1 MAKFFI
7 HRPVFAIV
15 LSIII
20 VLVGGLSIFVL
31 PVAMFPPISP
41 PVVQVQATYIGA
53 SASNVEKSVAI
64 PIENQVVGIPHM
76 IYMQSTSTSN
86 GSYVLNCTFAV
97 GANLENA
104 LIDVQN
110 RVQQAMGQLPSQ
122 VVNYGITVQ
131 KQSPQLLM
139 LVTLYSPDDSY
150 DALYLSN
157 YATIHLINP
166 LASVP
171 GIGNNVVVGQRNY
184 AMRAWVRPDK
194 LAKLGLQSSD
204 LANAI
209 QEQNVLIP
217 TGQIGQPPAKAGNQ
231 FQLNIN
237 AQGQLQTTKE
247 FGDIVVRTNPDG
259 SVLRLSD
266 VSRLELGA
274 EQYQSVG
281 KLNGKTSTVILLYQ
295 TPDANAIST
304 AKAVRSTMEGLAK
317 QFPPGIT
324 YSIPYDSTLFVESS
338 IHDVISTLEEAIV
351 LVIIV
356 VLVFL
361 GSLRTSFIPMLAV
374 PVSLIGTFAAFLA
387 LGFSINTLTLFGL
400 VLAVG
405 LVVDDAI
412 VVVEAVEKHLEDG
425 LTPVEAADAAMDDLT
440 GPIISI
446 ALVLTSVFVPSA
458 FVTGIT
464 GQLYKQFALTL
475 SVSVIISTIVAL
487 TLTPALCVLI
497 LRGKGRLWGPFG
509 WLIDR
514 FNDVFAAT
522 TNGYLK
528 NLDWL
533 LRHSAV
539 VIGIL
544 GLFYIA
550 DGFMGTNLPGAFVP
564 TEDQG
569 VFFAQIQLP
578 FGSSLSRND
587 DVTNQIAGDMGKIPG
602 VENVITLGGFNVL
615 NSVTQ
620 PDTSTL
626 VVVLKDWDQRKSAE
640 LSLRNIIQTA
650 YAKMNRYP
658 QAAAVPFVPPT
669 IPGLGASGGF
679 NFEIMDLAGHTVQ
692 DLANVNTA
700 FMAAAAKRP
709 ELTTMRSA
717 MRANVPQVQ
726 VDLDRTKIKT
736 LGVNVSDVFKNMQAY
751 LGGLVVNQFVLF
763 DRVWNV
769 MIQAEPD
776 YRATPANINTIYVR
790 NDQGGMVPLS
800 TVTKIS
806 NSVGPDMLQRF
817 NTNREVEITGS
828 NATGYSTAQALDA
841 LKDVAKQTLPPGY
854 GYGWAGTAYQEETV
868 GNTQTL
874 IFALSIVLTFLV
886 LAAQYESWLMPFSV
900 LLGVPL
906 GIFGA
911 FLSAEL
917 WRIDNNVYVQIG
929 LIMLIGLAAKNAIL
943 IVEFARERHEKDG
956 LPIMEAAREGAHLR
970 FRPILMTSFAFI
982 IGVIPLML
990 ASGAG
995 AASRHSLG
1003 SAVFGGML
1011 AATCFGVFIIPSLYY
1026 LVQTLV
1032 NKTSKKKPAVP
1043 AVAAEAG
1050 RRASETAP

>member
-1 MAKFFI
+1 M
-7 HRPVFAIV
+7 
-15 LSIII
+15 
-20 VLVGGLSIFVL
+20 
-31 PVAMFPPISP
+31 
-41 PVVQVQATYIGA
+41 
-53 SASNVEKSVAI
+53 
-64 PIENQVVGIPHM
+64 
-76 IYMQSTSTSN
+76 
-86 GSYVLNCTFAV
+86 
-97 GANLENA
+97 
-104 LIDVQN
+104 
-110 RVQQAMGQLPSQ
+110 
-122 VVNYGITVQ
+122 
-131 KQSPQLLM
+131 
-139 LVTLYSPDDSY
+139 
-150 DALYLSN
+150 
-157 YATIHLINP
+157 
-166 LASVP
+166 
-171 GIGNNVVVGQRNY
+171 
-184 AMRAWVRPDK
+184 
-194 LAKLGLQSSD
+194 
-204 LANAI
+204 
-209 QEQNVLIP
+209 
-217 TGQIGQPPAKAGNQ
+217 
-231 FQLNIN
+231 
-237 AQGQLQTTKE
+237 
-247 FGDIVVRTNPDG
+247 
-259 SVLRLSD
+259 
-266 VSRLELGA
+266 
-274 EQYQSVG
+274 
-281 KLNGKTSTVILLYQ
+281 
-295 TPDANAIST
+295 
-304 AKAVRSTMEGLAK
+304 
-317 QFPPGIT
+317 
-324 YSIPYDSTLFVESS
+324 
-338 IHDVISTLEEAIV
+338 
-351 LVIIV
+351 
-356 VLVFL
+356 
-361 GSLRTSFIPMLAV
+361 
-374 PVSLIGTFAAFLA
+374 
-387 LGFSINTLTLFGL
+387 
-400 VLAVG
+400 
-405 LVVDDAI
+405 
-412 VVVEAVEKHLEDG
+412 
-425 LTPVEAADAAMDDLT
+425 
-440 GPIISI
+440 
-446 ALVLTSVFVPSA
+446 
-458 FVTGIT
+458 
-464 GQLYKQFALTL
+464 
-475 SVSVIISTIVAL
+475 
-487 TLTPALCVLI
+487 
-497 LRGKGRLWGPFG
+497 
-509 WLIDR
+509 
-514 FNDVFAAT
+514 
-522 TNGYLK
+522 
-528 NLDWL
+528 
-533 LRHSAV
+533 
-539 VIGIL
+539 
-544 GLFYIA
+544 
-550 DGFMGTNLPGAFVP
+550 
-564 TEDQG
+564 
-569 VFFAQIQLP
+569 
-578 FGSSLSRND
+578 
-587 DVTNQIAGDMGKIPG
+587 
-602 VENVITLGGFNVL
+602 
-615 NSVTQ
+615 
-620 PDTSTL
+620 
-626 VVVLKDWDQRKSAE
+626 
-640 LSLRNIIQTA
+640 
-650 YAKMNRYP
+650 
-658 QAAAVPFVPPT
+658 PFVPPT

-868 GNTQTL
+868 GNTQSL